1 MRIDGT
7 TGRMT
12 SDFIPLSLKWRL
24 VAGANLP
31 GFRAAEANADGEWPT
46 AGASPNVAEADSLMR
61 AIAAGATEDEL
72 VVVAAG
78 ALTTLY
84 HLLAQ
89 LTARRLLEVSVEFD
103 GEVLCCL
110 LPRSR
115 DFHLPGEIE
124 MPRRS
129 VLDRFA
135 YLRAGRRGAVLQ
147 SPDACCDIVA
157 ESATFSALIP
167 RLAATPI
174 NRDDLQRHEQ
184 RSLLA
189 LLVALGFAGDADEP
203 ESPSRRVWQFHDRL
217 FHASSQLHDD
227 GVARGA
233 TYRFRDRLAPPPAIR
248 PRHHGTEIALPD
260 LGRGIESGRTLLDVM
275 NARRSCRD
283 LEDADLTIAELGE
296 VLGRVGHMAV
306 KRQQDG
312 KEFLARPIPSA
323 GGLQALE
330 FYIATA
336 GCIGLS
342 AGFFHYR
349 SDSHGLTH
357 ISRGDNAAKE
367 MLRQCARAW
376 DGPDRLP
383 SMLVVL
389 AVRLPRIAWKYEGI
403 AYRLALLD
411 AGVALQ
417 SLYLVATDLGLAG
430 AAVGASDPELFAQA
444 SGTKSWEETCVAAF
458 GFGRPRVSKAAQ
470 V

>member
-1 MRIDGT
+1 
-7 TGRMT
+7 
-12 SDFIPLSLKWRL
+12 
-24 VAGANLP
+24 
-31 GFRAAEANADGEWPT
+31 
-46 AGASPNVAEADSLMR
+46 
-61 AIAAGATEDEL
+61 
-72 VVVAAG
+72 
-78 ALTTLY
+78 
-84 HLLAQ
+84 
-89 LTARRLLEVSVEFD
+89 
-103 GEVLCCL
+103 
-110 LPRSR
+110 
-115 DFHLPGEIE
+115 

-189 LLVALGFAGDADEP
+189 LLVALGFARDADEP

-312 KEFLARPIPSA
+312 KEFLARPLPSA

-411 AGVALQ
+411 AGVVLQ

-444 SGTKSWEETCVAAF
+444 SGTESWEETCVAAF